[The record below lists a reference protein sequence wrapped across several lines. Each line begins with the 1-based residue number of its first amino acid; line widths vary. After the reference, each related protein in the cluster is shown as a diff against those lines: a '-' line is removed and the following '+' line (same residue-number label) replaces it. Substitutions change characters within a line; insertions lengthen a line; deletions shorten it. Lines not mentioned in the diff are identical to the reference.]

1 LTSQLRIPPREI
13 SPYFLRACLFIF
25 GRMVATT
32 LSVFSAFTRDVS
44 QATEETAKNMS
55 SGDKAAN
62 RERTFIAVKPDGVQ
76 RGLVGEI
83 TKRFEQRGYKLVAA
97 KLCRPG
103 KEHLEK
109 HYADLSSKGFFA
121 GLCNY
126 MNSGPIFAM
135 VWEGKGVVKMGRQ
148 MLGAT
153 NPFDSLPGTIRGD
166 FCIEVGRNICHGS
179 DAVES
184 AEKEISLWFKPEE
197 LISYDSC
204 AKDWVYE

>member
-1 LTSQLRIPPREI
+1 LEHPPRDI
-13 SPYFLRACLFIF
+13 SQFFLTDCLFF
-25 GRMVATT
+25 LGRMVATT
-32 LSVFSAFTRDVS
+32 LSVFSAFTRDV
-44 QATEETAKNMS
+44 TETIDGTMAS
-55 SGDKAAN
+55 TGAGDKPAN
-62 RERTFIAVKPDGVQ
+62 KERTFIAVKPDGVQ

-103 KEHLEK
+103 QAHLEI
-109 HYADLSSKGFFA
+109 HYSDLSGKPFFA
-121 GLCNY
+121 GLVKY

-135 VWEGKGVVKMGRQ
+135 VWEGKEAVRMGRM

-153 NPFDSLPGTIRGD
+153 NPTDSLPGTIRGD

-184 AEKEISLWFKPEE
+184 AKKEIDLWFKPEE